1 MVSESVPWPVSIMRR
16 LETVPAQDAHGF
28 AAVDVGQADIHDH
41 QIDLSRL
48 GGLHAL
54 AAVLRRDSFKL
65 LVQRKL
71 LRQRVAQ
78 FGIIVDNENLTRIR
92 HQFRPPQP
100 LAPMVILPA
109 DIKSIKDIIRD
120 DIFTLLLGLRLD
132 DLSKISCPFSANFFP
147 FSFHET
153 FWSVGTSSKLCRLCS
168 GPI

>member
-1 MVSESVPWPVSIMRR
+1 MMIGALKPLLRKMRT
-16 LETVPAQDAHGF
+16 L

-54 AAVLRRDSFKL
+54 AAVLRRDGFKL

-100 LAPMVILPA
+100 LARMVILPA
-109 DIKSIKDIIRD
+109 DTKSIKDI
-120 DIFTLLLGLRLD
+120 
-132 DLSKISCPFSANFFP
+132 KIS
-147 FSFHET
+147 
-153 FWSVGTSSKLCRLCS
+153 
-168 GPI
+168 